1 MGMTTTMLAEDLKK
15 HHIQKFSNRDEVV
28 KLFQS
33 RIHNILEHIKYDIN
47 SMRENALV
55 SLSDIKD
62 LYMITDMFGMQL
74 DELTGIL
81 GAESYQDHSG
91 GKIR

>member
-1 MGMTTTMLAEDLKK
+1 MLAEDLKK
-15 HHIQKFSNRDEVV
+15 RHLQKDANRDEIV

-33 RIHNILEHIKYDIN
+33 RVRNILEHIKYDIN
-47 SMRENALV
+47 TVRENALV

-62 LYMITDMFGMQL
+62 LYMISDMFGMQME
-74 DELTGIL
+74 ELTRIL
-81 GAESYQDHSG
+81 SKESYNDHSG

>member
-1 MGMTTTMLAEDLKK
+1 MTTTMLAEDLKK
-15 HHIQKFSNRDEVV
+15 RHLQKDANRDEIV

-33 RIHNILEHIKYDIN
+33 RVRNILEHIKYDIN
-47 SMRENALV
+47 TVRENALV

-62 LYMITDMFGMQL
+62 LYMISDMFGMQME
-74 DELTGIL
+74 ELTRIL
-81 GAESYQDHSG
+81 SKESYNDHSG